1 MNKQQQN
8 RLKYIYTR
16 HLYDFKET
24 RLETFDQEERH
35 FTFDN
40 SSKNHSSTLKVARRS
55 LVNFIKKER
64 KRDED
69 SIIQSIREDDLFR
82 DHIDQEI

>member
-1 MNKQQQN
+1 MINTRKNKN
-8 RLKYIYTR
+8 DSKKTRLKT
-16 HLYDFKET
+16 FKTKKEK
-24 RLETFDQEERH
+24 H

-40 SSKNHSSTLKVARRS
+40 FSKNHSSTLKVARRS

-64 KRDED
+64 KRDEN